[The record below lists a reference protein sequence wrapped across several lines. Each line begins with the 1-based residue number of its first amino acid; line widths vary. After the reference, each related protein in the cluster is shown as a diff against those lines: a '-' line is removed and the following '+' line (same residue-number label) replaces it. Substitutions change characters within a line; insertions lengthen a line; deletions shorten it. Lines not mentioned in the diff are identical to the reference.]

1 MLTSIDPLML
11 SSSSI
16 VHVQVLFSSAN
27 ISKQQV
33 SPFELSSCCSCHVF
47 SYYFAQFLLLKR
59 MKCPSF
65 LFSQPKQLN
74 LVSRSSRFALTCTF
88 DVIGSLNAKF
98 FQVWSSGAGYGELCV
113 CFQAIRIGDI
123 FRMNNNCYLCI
134 ITNAI

>member
-27 ISKQQV
+27 ILQTAGV
-33 SPFELSSCCSCHVF
+33 ALRVVF
-47 SYYFAQFLLLKR
+47 LLFLPCFIYYFAQFLLLKGV
-59 MKCPSF
+59 KCPSF
-65 LFSQPKQLN
+65 LFSQPKKLN
-74 LVSRSSRFALTCTF
+74 LVPRSSRFALTCTF
-88 DVIGSLNAKF
+88 DVTGSLNAKF
-98 FQVWSSGAGYGELCV
+98 FQIWSSVAGYGELWV